1 MTVKK
6 ILNVAGTVAVVAGI
20 VLLAYL
26 KWWNMFG
33 QSKLGGSCSNR
44 GGCRSF
50 WCLKHEM
57 VGSAERPSDGYCT
70 DKCDSDTD
78 CNAGMAC
85 VVPTATA
92 LDDLAKLGRPTKLCE
107 RVRAAP

>member
-1 MTVKK
+1 MTLKK

-20 VLLAYL
+20 ILLAAL
-26 KWWNMFG
+26 KWWNVFG
-33 QSKLGGSCSNR
+33 QSKQGGSCSSR
-44 GGCRSF
+44 AGCRSY

-57 VGSAERPSDGYCT
+57 VGQAERTSDGYCT
-70 DKCDSDTD
+70 DKCDTDKDCDT
-78 CNAGMAC
+78 GMSC

-92 LDDLAKLGRPTKLCE
+92 LDDLAALGRPKKLCE